1 MSDKALLHEPTK
13 MISAKILLC
22 LIIVG
27 EMARVFLGNGAGL
40 KTQQISRINL
50 FVLFLSLQVIFA
62 PLQAGAS
69 DFYCRK
75 KSIIFCVICITTSL
89 CISSLYTYRADL
101 LLLAALLFGMA
112 GNLIPISRAG
122 LLDLIFPHQ
131 NFRFYIGLS
140 TVAIALGYCFSAIL
154 FSILPSFVILLLIIS
169 VLITG
174 IFIAHFYFIDIKNT
188 HTVRDKSNF
197 SLSQEIYSLWNDFLK
212 KPMFILLFLTYF
224 FLEIAFYEMFFDY
237 TGMTPESFFSSV
249 ILMCLGYIVGAFV
262 IKRSFKSDKKWI
274 KRGLFCSFIAL
285 ALFSCIPIER
295 LLLLRLTFFVLFAA
309 GYGLSIPCLFS
320 LLSKQE
326 ALHSHQGR
334 IYGLVD
340 SFDAGALLIAYLIN
354 GSFTQRLPNRSIFIH
369 YQNFIIPIFSIGCFF
384 VAVLFYNYYLQYKPK
399 E

>member
-1 MSDKALLHEPTK
+1 MSHKPLFHQPTK
-13 MISAKILLC
+13 MLSAKILLC
-22 LIIVG
+22 LMIVG

-40 KTQQISRINL
+40 KTQQLSRINL

-75 KSIIFCVICITTSL
+75 KSIIFCLICITTSI

-101 LLLAALLFGMA
+101 LLLAAVLFGVA

-122 LLDLIFPHQ
+122 LLDLIFSHH

-140 TVAIALGYCFSAIL
+140 TVSIALGYCFSAIL
-154 FSILPSFVILLLIIS
+154 FRILPSFVILLLIIAG
-169 VLITG
+169 LITG
-174 IFIAHFYFIDIKNT
+174 IFIAYFYFVDIKDT
-188 HTVRDKSNF
+188 QTSKHKGEF

-212 KPMFILLFLTYF
+212 KPIFFLLFLTYF
-224 FLEIAFYEMFFDY
+224 FLEVAFYEMFFDY
-237 TGMTPESFFSSV
+237 TGTTPESFLYSV

-262 IKRSFKSDKKWI
+262 IKTSTKSDEIWV
-274 KRGLFCSFIAL
+274 KRGLFCSFLAL
-285 ALFSCIPIER
+285 ALFTCIPIDR
-295 LLLLRLTFFVLFAA
+295 LVLLRLTFFVLFAA

-326 ALHSHQGR
+326 ALHSQGR

-340 SFDAGALLIAYLIN
+340 SFDAGALLITYLII
-354 GSFTQRLPNRSIFIH
+354 GSFTKPLPHRSIFVH
-369 YQNFIIPIFSIGCFF
+369 YHNFVIPILSIGCFF
-384 VAVLFYNYYLQYKPK
+384 VAVLFYNYYLQYRAKA
-399 E
+399 